1 VIIKI
6 PFICKNVVLLNICA
20 IYTCHLCETVSEI
33 ISKNYINNQDKKDQ
47 SLKGFNLFKSIHL
60 ANDKRWIGIFII
72 TWIAQM
78 LSKTTFLQIKWKS
91 DDSCHACRNNCP
103 WKVNVVPCYGV
114 FGCWL
119 ENCYRYLI
127 TVTCKNDQQ
136 TSPWKFLWNQDDQ
149 CTSKKKIK

>member
-1 VIIKI
+1 
-6 PFICKNVVLLNICA
+6 
-20 IYTCHLCETVSEI
+20 
-33 ISKNYINNQDKKDQ
+33 
-47 SLKGFNLFKSIHL
+47 
-60 ANDKRWIGIFII
+60 
-72 TWIAQM
+72 M
-78 LSKTTFLQIKWKS
+78 LSKTTFLQIQWKS

-136 TSPWKFLWNQDDQ
+136 TSPWKFLWNRDDQ
-149 CTSKKKIK
+149 CTSKKKKNKKIKKREGNIGSCPHVPVDQCRNYCPLKVIYSTFLFAACAFSGYDLRN